1 LAESARNER
10 PHPYAAQPEP
20 GLADHTDIAQS
31 GAIEKA
37 SHAVTNRRIRDLIA
51 PWLTRP
57 LRVLDIGCGSGFF
70 LKGLA
75 QTYRDRGWPVAE
87 HLFGIDIDLSGYLAT
102 DVPSRQVDIN
112 RPLPF
117 ADGSYDLA
125 LAIEVFEH
133 SRAPYILMQEVAR
146 VLAPG
151 GRIVISVPN
160 VMHALSRL
168 SFLVTGHYYMY
179 PTPSAD
185 PAKAGRLSGHIEPLP
200 LQYWHYGLRYAGF
213 TDIAC
218 IIDRRK
224 KGALAA
230 AALLKPLTTIGDAL
244 YGRRI
249 ADYDA
254 ALAAEVRDVLPAVNS
269 FDVLTARSLIFSARK
284 GGAQPEK

>member
-160 VMHALSRL
+160 VMHALRRL
-168 SFLVTGHYYMY
+168 HRHRLHHRPPQEGRARRRRAAQA
-179 PTPSAD
+179 AD
-185 PAKAGRLSGHIEPLP
+185 
-200 LQYWHYGLRYAGF
+200 
-213 TDIAC
+213 D
-218 IIDRRK
+218 DRRRALWTAHRQLRR
-224 KGALAA
+224 GA
-230 AALLKPLTTIGDAL
+230 G
-244 YGRRI
+244 
-249 ADYDA
+249 
-254 ALAAEVRDVLPAVNS
+254 S
-269 FDVLTARSLIFSARK
+269 
-284 GGAQPEK
+284 GGA